1 MKIIYT
7 CPKCGND
14 LVDVCLCS
22 NPAKNTMYCLN
33 CGFMT
38 EPEIEEIIR
47 IPYGGN
53 YHYDHVINDSCGEA
67 DIGLSLLAF
76 RDDAMTDTQKEMGI
90 ISSLEL
96 RQEIDKL

>member
-22 NPAKNTMYCLN
+22 NPARNSMYCLN
-33 CGFMT
+33 CGFMA
-38 EPEIEEIIR
+38 ESEIEETVR

-53 YHYDHVINDSCGEA
+53 YQLTRGIEKSKFDQSDGTFLLLETDGIN
-67 DIGLSLLAF
+67 
-76 RDDAMTDTQKEMGI
+76 
-90 ISSLEL
+90 
-96 RQEIDKL
+96 

>member
-22 NPAKNTMYCLN
+22 NPARNAMYCLN
-33 CGFMT
+33 CGFMA
-38 EPEIEEIIR
+38 EPEIEETVR

-53 YHYDHVINDSCGEA
+53 YQLTR
-67 DIGLSLLAF
+67 DIEKSKFDQSDGTFLLLE
-76 RDDAMTDTQKEMGI
+76 TDTMN
-90 ISSLEL
+90 
-96 RQEIDKL
+96 

>member
-38 EPEIEEIIR
+38 EPEIEETIR

-53 YHYDHVINDSCGEA
+53 YHYDHVINNSCGEA
-67 DIGLSLLAF
+67 DIEFSLFDF
-76 RDDAMTDTQKEMGI
+76 RDDTMN
-90 ISSLEL
+90 
-96 RQEIDKL
+96 

>member
-14 LVDVCLCS
+14 LVNVCLCS
-22 NPAKNTMYCLN
+22 YPAKNAMHCIN

-38 EPEIEEIIR
+38 KPETEETIR

-53 YHYDHVINDSCGEA
+53 YHYDRIINESVGE
-67 DIGLSLLAF
+67 LLRLNSSSNANPKNGE
-76 RDDAMTDTQKEMGI
+76 DGCYNY
-90 ISSLEL
+90 ISGGN
-96 RQEIDKL
+96 RFTY

>member
-22 NPAKNTMYCLN
+22 NPAKNAMYCLG

-38 EPEIEEIIR
+38 EAEIEETIR

-53 YHYDHVINDSCGEA
+53 YHHDHIINKSYA
-67 DIGLSLLAF
+67 DIL
-76 RDDAMTDTQKEMGI
+76 KEY
-90 ISSLEL
+90 
-96 RQEIDKL
+96 